1 MHDTNALGT
10 EQLFRFG
17 TVVEPTS
24 DLGGVQ
30 APDGEMTA
38 RERLGP
44 GVIEKVSPDGQV
56 RVRWMAAEFDTWME
70 PQDLRS
76 LGDHAHVISVYK
88 CDGKGNN
95 SLVRH
100 KVVQRA
106 GLDYNWTV
114 ELRPSRILRTIRADG
129 SAWTFKVSMFGK
141 QVNPFWPQ
149 PPEDEDAEAMAA
161 AELAIA

>member
-1 MHDTNALGT
+1 MYDTNAPGKRP
-10 EQLFRFG
+10 LFRYG

-30 APDGEMTA
+30 GPDGEMTA

-44 GVIEKVSPDGQV
+44 GVIEKVSPEGQV
-56 RVRWMAAEFDTWME
+56 RVRWMDAEFDAWME
-70 PQDLRS
+70 PQDLRP
-76 LGDHAHVISVYK
+76 LGDHAHLISIYK

-95 SLVRH
+95 TLMRH
-100 KVVQRA
+100 KIVERA

-114 ELRPSRILRTIRADG
+114 ELRPHRIIRTVRTDG
-129 SAWTFKVSMFGK
+129 SAWTFKTSIFGK
-141 QVNPFWPQ
+141 QVNPLWTQ